1 MKSLHSVTF
10 VLMWI
15 GSLSSCQRLSGDYHE
30 RTGPQNVERHEEEL
44 DVKPAAKRRQRE
56 HPAKP
61 TETYVDAGLGDPW
74 STPEAC
80 ESLLAQG
87 HRHGRTLGTARLATW
102 NVRWFPDGA
111 PGHAVAPSRATD
123 LNWFSCVIAWL
134 DVDAIALQ
142 EVKADA
148 LSLSKLDGV
157 VDSLNRRTAG
167 KWAYRLDECPSTS
180 GQHVAWLYDGKRV
193 KESFALQ
200 YAAVNPH
207 AGACTGHLRPG
218 FGMTFKFEGGLDLHA
233 ISVHLKSGVSERDLR
248 LRKQSWAALP
258 GIAASETRRSND
270 PNLLILGDFNSMG
283 CQKCETA
290 VDSESEIAE
299 LDQQLGLGELHLQRM
314 TTDLGCSHYFQR
326 KPAQIDH
333 ILVTT
338 DTRALAPSAQ
348 VTVEGYCKELHCR
361 HYAGKDPNA
370 YRHLS
375 DHCPL
380 VVELVDRD
388 LD

>member
-1 MKSLHSVTF
+1 
-10 VLMWI
+10 
-15 GSLSSCQRLSGDYHE
+15 
-30 RTGPQNVERHEEEL
+30 
-44 DVKPAAKRRQRE
+44 
-56 HPAKP
+56 
-61 TETYVDAGLGDPW
+61 
-74 STPEAC
+74 
-80 ESLLAQG
+80 
-87 HRHGRTLGTARLATW
+87 
-102 NVRWFPDGA
+102 
-111 PGHAVAPSRATD
+111 
-123 LNWFSCVIAWL
+123 
-134 DVDAIALQ
+134 
-142 EVKADA
+142 
-148 LSLSKLDGV
+148 
-157 VDSLNRRTAG
+157 
-167 KWAYRLDECPSTS
+167 
-180 GQHVAWLYDGKRV
+180 
-193 KESFALQ
+193 
-200 YAAVNPH
+200 
-207 AGACTGHLRPG
+207 
-218 FGMTFKFEGGLDLHA
+218 MTFKFEGGLDLHA
-233 ISVHLKSGVSERDLR
+233 ISVHLKSGVNERDLR

-270 PNLLILGDFNSMG
+270 PDLLILGDFNSMG